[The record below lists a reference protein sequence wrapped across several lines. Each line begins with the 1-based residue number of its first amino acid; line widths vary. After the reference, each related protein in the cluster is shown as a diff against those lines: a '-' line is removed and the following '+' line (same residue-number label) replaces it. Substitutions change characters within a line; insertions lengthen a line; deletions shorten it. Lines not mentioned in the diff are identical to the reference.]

1 MKELKTALLK
11 FLVSVS
17 AAACILTAGTFPVSA
32 AAAKLVLLK
41 NGKTY
46 TSYDVTGDGKKDKL
60 SYNAAKG
67 TVSVNGKSQKLFAG
81 VTPASKI
88 RVFYYS
94 LNSSN
99 TFILTEYAKS
109 SVCKV
114 SNGYR
119 YSGGRFKKASEPMGA
134 FNSCRIG
141 RLSGTNL
148 ILYTSPTSGAALKG
162 FSNVSGK
169 PFEYEETY
177 RVNTTKHMIVRASNY
192 GKLRSAKTF
201 YNGTNKTVKL
211 SKKSKPID
219 TAGPALTYGQK
230 FSLGRVYF
238 DYTGIDART
247 GHKVYEI
254 KFEGKTGWLKD
265 TSGVQFVKMDPVAD
279 ERQDFYKDVLYWTRY
294 TPGSFSGVSAA
305 MKAFMKKAGASST
318 EKYDGTL
325 WKGSGFEALEYS
337 DGWLG
342 GIEDHQFEFKN
353 TGNKLLSCG
362 GVSIGMTADEAA
374 KAFEKVGKLCN
385 PGSAEEPVRFQR
397 INDGSEVEMHIYVGE
412 ITEEEYSIYG
422 SCRDDCLELKLTGGR
437 VSSYEFER
445 VVYYGSDD

>member
-1 MKELKTALLK
+1 MKEVKTALLK

-17 AAACILTAGTFPVSA
+17 AAACILTAGAFPVSA

-67 TVSVNGKSQKLFAG
+67 TVSVNGKSQKLFTG
-81 VTPASKI
+81 VSPASKV

-94 LNSSN
+94 INRSN

-119 YSGGRFKKASEPMGA
+119 YSGGRFKKACEPMGA

-177 RVNTTKHMIVRASNY
+177 KVNTTKHMIVRASNY
-192 GKLRSAKTF
+192 GKLRAARTYYS
-201 YNGTNKTVKL
+201 GTNKTVKL
-211 SKKSKPID
+211 STKPKPVN
-219 TAGPALTYGQK
+219 TAGPALAYGQK
-230 FSLGRVYF
+230 VSLGRVFF
-238 DYTGIDART
+238 DYTGTDAKT

-254 KFEGKTGWLKD
+254 KFDGKTGWLKD
-265 TSGVQFVKMDPVAD
+265 TSGVQLVKNDPLASKK
-279 ERQDFYKDVLYWTRY
+279 QDFYKDALYA
-294 TPGSFSGVSAA
+294 SGYSSLF
-305 MKAFMKKAGASST
+305 KAVEAFAKKAGGSVSDDWEMLT
-318 EKYDGTL
+318 R
-325 WKGSGFEALEYS
+325 WKGSGFTCTCYS
-337 DGWLG
+337 RTYGPAD
-342 GIEDHQFEFKN
+342 DRVAEFKN
-353 TGNKLLSCG
+353 TGNKLLSCC

-374 KAFEKVGKLCN
+374 KAFEKTARQCN
-385 PGSAEEPVRFQR
+385 KAETAPLSFERE
-397 INDGSEVEMHIYVGE
+397 NDGSTVHLHFYIGE
-412 ITEEEYSIYG
+412 IVPADDENPSYGFYTEDY
-422 SCRDDCLELKLTGGR
+422 LQLTLSGGK
-437 VSSYEFER
+437 VSGYEFEE
-445 VVYYGSDD
+445 VIYYSSDD